1 MSIVSTLSK
10 IFEELNK
17 CIDCPCAEDVK
28 KMLEILLNEL
38 KSIINDLV
46 RLEESLIS
54 ITGVLYRHF
63 ISDGSPRMVDLD
75 KLVSESDEVELR
87 VLSRFVGKM
96 LISGYEL
103 RRVNGR
109 LYLVKQEDDR

>member
-1 MSIVSTLSK
+1 MSIVNTLSK
-10 IFEELNK
+10 IFEELNR
-17 CIDCPCAEDVK
+17 CFDCPCAEDVK
-28 KMLEILLNEL
+28 KMLEALLNEF

-54 ITGVLYRHF
+54 ITGMLYR
-63 ISDGSPRMVDLD
+63 IIGDGSAKTVDLN
-75 KLVSESDEVELR
+75 KLVSESDEAELR

-103 RRVNGR
+103 RRINDR
-109 LYLVKQEDDR
+109 LYLVKQEDGS